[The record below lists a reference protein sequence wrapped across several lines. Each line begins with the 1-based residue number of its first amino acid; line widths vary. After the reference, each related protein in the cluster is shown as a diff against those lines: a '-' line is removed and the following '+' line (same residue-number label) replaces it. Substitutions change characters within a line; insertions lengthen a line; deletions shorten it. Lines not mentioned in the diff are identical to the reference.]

1 MEFLKLKNA
10 ITESLESNR
19 WAQQQNRRDRGKN

>member
-1 MEFLKLKNA
+1 MEFVKLKNA
-10 ITESLESNR
+10 ITEILEISR